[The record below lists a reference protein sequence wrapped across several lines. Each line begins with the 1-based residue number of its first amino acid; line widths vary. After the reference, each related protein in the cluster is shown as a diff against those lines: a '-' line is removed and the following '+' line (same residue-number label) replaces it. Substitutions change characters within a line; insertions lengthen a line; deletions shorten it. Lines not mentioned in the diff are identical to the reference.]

1 MLLEYVER
9 KISLALSKYPKV
21 RDVIKFFYL
30 YIASLFGIILNKN
43 KTVIQSKI
51 YEISI
56 DDSEESF
63 FGYYD
68 HSPMS

>member
-30 YIASLFGIILNKN
+30 YIASLFGIILN
-43 KTVIQSKI
+43 
-51 YEISI
+51 
-56 DDSEESF
+56 
-63 FGYYD
+63 
-68 HSPMS
+68 